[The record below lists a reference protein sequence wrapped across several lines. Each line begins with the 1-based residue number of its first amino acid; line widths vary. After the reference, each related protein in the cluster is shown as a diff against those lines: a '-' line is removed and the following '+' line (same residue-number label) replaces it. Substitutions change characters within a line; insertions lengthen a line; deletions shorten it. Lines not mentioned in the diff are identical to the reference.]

1 MKSLDRFS
9 LRPATRVP
17 AGVRTVVE
25 PMRRRDLPEVMR
37 IEQVSYPSPW
47 SAEVFRSEIARVPRG
62 DRHYLVLRRGGA
74 LLGYG
79 GLMFAVDEA
88 HVTNVAVS
96 PDHQRQGLATR
107 VLAEL
112 SWHAVARGSVGLT
125 LEVRVSNVAAQGLY
139 RRFGFESAGVR
150 VRYYENTE
158 DAMVM
163 WCHGIQS
170 DEFAARLRS
179 VCPEAAR

>member
-1 MKSLDRFS
+1 VRALDRLS
-9 LRPATRVP
+9 LRGATRPGSGAVP
-17 AGVRTVVE
+17 TVE
-25 PMRRRDLPEVMR
+25 PMRRRDLPEVLR
-37 IEQVSYPSPW
+37 IEQVSYPLPW
-47 SAEVFRSEIARVPRG
+47 STDVFRSELAQMQRG
-62 DRHYLVLRRGGA
+62 DRHYVVLRRGGA

-88 HVTNVAVS
+88 HVTNIAVS

-112 SWHAVARGSVGLT
+112 AWHAVARRSVGLT
-125 LEVRVSNVAAQGLY
+125 LEVRVSNVAAQSLY
-139 RRFGFESAGVR
+139 QRFGFESAGVR

-158 DAMVM
+158 DAIVM

-170 DEFAARLRS
+170 GEFASRLRS
-179 VCPEAAR
+179 LCPEAAR

>member
-1 MKSLDRFS
+1 MRSLDRFS
-9 LRPATRVP
+9 LRPP
-17 AGVRTVVE
+17 VRSSQSVTPVVE
-25 PMRRRDLPEVMR
+25 PMRRRDLAEVMR
-37 IEQVSYPSPW
+37 IEQASYPAPW
-47 SAEVFRSEIARVPRG
+47 SAEVFRSELARVPRG
-62 DRHYLVLRRGGA
+62 DRHYVVLRRSGV

-88 HVTNVAVS
+88 HVTNIAVS

-107 VLAEL
+107 LLADL
-112 SWHAVARGSVGLT
+112 AWQAVGRGSVGLT
-125 LEVRVSNVAAQGLY
+125 LEVRVSNVAAQALY
-139 RRFGFESAGVR
+139 QRFGFESAGVR

-158 DAMVM
+158 DALVM

-170 DEFAARLRS
+170 DEFAARLRD